1 MGSEIALITILI
13 ILTALPFTIAI
24 CAITHV
30 MQGCLKY
37 RRYQPH
43 RQSRQQPHRNQPV
56 IFAQPELEQRESIDL
71 PAYPMRLTPPPNPPS
86 NLRHSVDITD
96 MV

>member
-13 ILTALPFTIAI
+13 ILIALPFAIAI

-43 RQSRQQPHRNQPV
+43 RQSRQQSHQV
-56 IFAQPELEQRESIDL
+56 QAITFAQRQLEQTESIDL

-86 NLRHSVDITD
+86 DLCRSVDITD